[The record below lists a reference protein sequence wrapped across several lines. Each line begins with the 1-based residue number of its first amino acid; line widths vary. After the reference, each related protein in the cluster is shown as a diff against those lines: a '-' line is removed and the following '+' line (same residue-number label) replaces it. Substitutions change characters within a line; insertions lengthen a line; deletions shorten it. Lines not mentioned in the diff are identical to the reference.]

1 MDRPTELSTAI
12 DQLRDGRREVLSV
25 VFDYFRPR
33 LRQMVRL
40 RMEGP
45 LRARIDPSDVLQE
58 VYLDASRRVDDF
70 VQDPKVS
77 VFVWLRGLT
86 GDRLKKLQR
95 HHLGAQCRALG
106 RELRLPEESS
116 MLLAR
121 QLFDSGTSPSR
132 MLLKVELRERVR
144 SALARLDENDRE
156 MILMRHFEGMSNE
169 EVAETL
175 GLTPPGASMRHGRA
189 LARLK
194 ETLLAETSLGDSPR

>member
-1 MDRPTELSTAI
+1 VDKPAEITTAI

-45 LRARIDPSDVLQE
+45 LRARIDPSDVLQD
-58 VYLDASRRVDDF
+58 VYLDATRRVGNF

-116 MLLAR
+116 TLLAR
-121 QLFDSGTSPSR
+121 QLFDSSTSPSR
-132 MLLKVELRERVR
+132 MLLKAELRERIR
-144 SALARLDENDRE
+144 SALACLDDDDRE
-156 MILMRHFEGMSNE
+156 MILMRHFEGMNNE

-175 GLTPPGASMRHGRA
+175 GLTRPGASMRHGRA

>member
-1 MDRPTELSTAI
+1 VDKPAEITTAI

-45 LRARIDPSDVLQE
+45 LRARIDPSDVLQD
-58 VYLDASRRVDDF
+58 VYLDATRRVGNF

-121 QLFDSGTSPSR
+121 QLFDSSTSPSR
-132 MLLKVELRERVR
+132 MLLKAELRERVR
-144 SALARLDENDRE
+144 SALACLDDDDRE
-156 MILMRHFEGMSNE
+156 MILMRHFEGMNNE

-175 GLTPPGASMRHGRA
+175 GLTRPGASMRHGRA